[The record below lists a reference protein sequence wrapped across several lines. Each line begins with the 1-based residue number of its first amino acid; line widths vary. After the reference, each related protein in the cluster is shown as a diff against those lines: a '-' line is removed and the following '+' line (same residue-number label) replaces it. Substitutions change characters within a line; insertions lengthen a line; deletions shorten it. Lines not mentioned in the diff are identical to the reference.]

1 MINILDFYKKN
12 LTYKKLI
19 FNKLKF
25 YKKLIIVIHSTVFG
39 ITTFLAL
46 IFLLD
51 NEIKFGFL
59 FLVFSI
65 IIEVALLLINNSFMN
80 EILRDNESYKFDDR
94 YGMKENLKIYKSKIL
109 LEFLYKCDIKTKWQL
124 EKLMELVKQEKEL
137 SKYGYKYSISI
148 GVAAIISIISI
159 VASFN
164 HNITNLLISISM
176 IILVVSVVALIESF
190 WKQLRL
196 FGFTKE
202 SKYINILILINI
214 GLLDYKKRDKRNS

>member
-94 YGMKENLKIYKSKIL
+94 YGMKENLKI
-109 LEFLYKCDIKTKWQL
+109 
-124 EKLMELVKQEKEL
+124 
-137 SKYGYKYSISI
+137 
-148 GVAAIISIISI
+148 
-159 VASFN
+159 
-164 HNITNLLISISM
+164 
-176 IILVVSVVALIESF
+176 
-190 WKQLRL
+190 
-196 FGFTKE
+196 
-202 SKYINILILINI
+202 
-214 GLLDYKKRDKRNS
+214 